1 MIEPEQVRERLAL
14 VEARIRAAGGTG
26 VDVLAVT
33 KGFGPDAID
42 AAIGAGCLRI
52 GENYA
57 QELLD
62 KLHRR
67 AESPVSSELHVT
79 PEIHF
84 IGRLQSNK
92 VRSLGGV
99 VESTRPS
106 IGQSLVDA
114 PRSRTLGPG
123 CWYKS
128 TRPVSRARVGVGLP
142 MSRTW
147 SPPPWTPGCASKA

>member
-1 MIEPEQVRERLAL
+1 MRERLAA

-33 KGFGPDAID
+33 KGFGADAID
-42 AAIGAGCLRI
+42 AAVAAGCRRI

-62 KLHRR
+62 KLRQR
-67 AESPVSSELHVT
+67 DESVPM

-92 VRSLGGV
+92 VRSLTGV
-99 VESTRPS
+99 VCVADGVVSFAVPCFTVLAVVLSTAAAGFCFADLESVVT
-106 IGQSLVDA
+106 GLLTV
-114 PRSRTLGPG
+114 
-123 CWYKS
+123 
-128 TRPVSRARVGVGLP
+128 VEVGL
-142 MSRTW
+142 SW
-147 SPPPWTPGCASKA
+147 A